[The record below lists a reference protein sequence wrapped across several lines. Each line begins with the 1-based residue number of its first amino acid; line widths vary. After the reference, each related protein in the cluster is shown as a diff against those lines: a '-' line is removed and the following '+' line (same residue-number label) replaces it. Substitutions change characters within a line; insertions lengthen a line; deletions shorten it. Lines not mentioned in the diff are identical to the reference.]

1 MIIGKR
7 EMHKGKKNMI
17 DFWFVWIEKKV
28 KLERN
33 NIGVVWFRMNERRE
47 IRLKIEI
54 LFYLYITCSQITIV
68 FRMVTGQH
76 KKYWKSKE

>member
-33 NIGVVWFRMNERRE
+33 NIGVVWFCEDV
-47 IRLKIEI
+47 LS
-54 LFYLYITCSQITIV
+54 F
-68 FRMVTGQH
+68 
-76 KKYWKSKE
+76 KELC

>member
-1 MIIGKR
+1 
-7 EMHKGKKNMI
+7 MHKGKKNMI

-54 LFYLYITCSQITIV
+54 LFYSYITCSQIIIV
-68 FRMVTGQH
+68 FRMVTGQY
-76 KKYWKSKE
+76 KKYWKSKESSPIFI